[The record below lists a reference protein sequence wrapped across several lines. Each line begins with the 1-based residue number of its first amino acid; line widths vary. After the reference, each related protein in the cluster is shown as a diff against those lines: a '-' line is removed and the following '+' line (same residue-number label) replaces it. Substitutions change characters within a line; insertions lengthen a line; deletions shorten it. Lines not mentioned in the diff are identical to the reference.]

1 MKDSNGMPQDRQGA
15 SVNLRHIHC
24 GVLEDVST
32 RHKINRDKVEKAWS
46 YLNLTT
52 KWQFQDQ
59 RSSSGPWIQTLAKVQ
74 WSQQCLELAACQAA
88 EAQWIEEVLIL
99 CCEYRKMQNQS
110 VETKDQF
117 FKNQM
122 RWSFVRG
129 RQKCWALTN
138 PKDMM
143 EIKVPTKAAVEPRRR
158 ILLVQRE
165 GRIYILVPRM
175 TTRFHTHHA
184 ACFFGVIAVFGQPL
198 LTTRCAQKTTMN
210 TIYI

>member
-1 MKDSNGMPQDRQGA
+1 MPKDRQGA
-15 SVNLRHIHC
+15 SISLRPIHHSI
-24 GVLEDVST
+24 LEDVST
-32 RHKINRDKVEKAWS
+32 RHKRNREKVEKAWS

-59 RSSSGPWIQTLAKVQ
+59 RSGLGPWIQTPGKVQ
-74 WSQQCLELAACQAA
+74 WSQQCLDLAACQAA
-88 EAQWIEEVLIL
+88 EAQWTEEVLIL
-99 CCEYRKMQNQS
+99 YCEYRKMQNQS

-122 RWSFVRG
+122 RWSFASR
-129 RQKCWALTN
+129 RQKYWALTN

-143 EIKVPTKAAVEPRRR
+143 EIKVPTKAAVEPRRW
-158 ILLVQRE
+158 ILLARRE

-175 TTRFHTHHA
+175 ATCFQTRHA
-184 ACFFGVIAVFGQPL
+184 ACFFGVIAVIRQPL